1 MTQRLITQLALFFI
15 YAASAFCLWGIGT
28 ALIDPPWQAL
38 LLFPFGLRM
47 GILLQSPYR
56 FWPGI
61 LLADL
66 LLMALLA
73 DQYGYGPALWASVAV
88 LVLTVLLSL
97 LASPWLLRHQQS
109 DSEWRWPLL
118 QGAVVTAAAL
128 LQALVWQLVSGEG
141 ARALLLGLTGGFTIA
156 PTCLLLWHY
165 LARQIWVPLEPG
177 LIHKPVELRLGHLA
191 SYLLLFAFSI
201 WLQQQVNAAELRRF
215 APFCLAIPIVFM
227 SYRYGWQGALLATL
241 LNGVALMVNEP
252 PQPES
257 HRDLLLSLLAQS
269 LTGLLLGAGIQ
280 RQREL
285 NQQLRLRLAENRQLA
300 RALVTAEEQTRR
312 EVARELHDEVGQTI
326 TVIRTQASIVK
337 RLAPEPAV
345 IGCADTIDALALRVY
360 DGVHDV
366 LTQLW
371 PAALNNLPLSAA
383 VAAMLRESLPQDASL
398 VSSMQ
403 WQVPDELLDETLKIT
418 LYRVCQEG
426 VTNVCRHAGASRLE
440 LDARLQPRKGAAP
453 QIALT
458 IRDNGVGF
466 DADHHQPGYGLR
478 GMQERISALG
488 GSLRLTSERGACLSV
503 ILPTV
508 SPAQAQN

>member
-1 MTQRLITQLALFFI
+1 MITTLALFFI
-15 YAASAFCLWGIGT
+15 YATSAFCLWGIGT
-28 ALIDPPWQAL
+28 ALIDPPWQAM

-61 LLADL
+61 VLADV
-66 LLMALLA
+66 LLMLLLA
-73 DQYGYGPALWASVAV
+73 DQFGYGPALWASLWV
-88 LVLTVLLSL
+88 LVLTLLLSTW
-97 LASPWLLRHQQS
+97 ASPWLLRHQQS

-118 QGAVVTAAAL
+118 QGAVVAAAAL
-128 LQALVWQLVSGEG
+128 VQAAVWQVINGDG
-141 ARALLLGLTGGFTIA
+141 ARALLLGLAGGFTIA

-177 LIHKPVELRLGHLA
+177 LIHKPIRLRLRHLA
-191 SYLLLFAFSI
+191 SYVLLFALSI
-201 WLQQQVNAAELRRF
+201 WLQQQVNVGELRRF

-227 SYRYGWQGALLATL
+227 AYRYGWQGALLATL
-241 LNGVALMVNEP
+241 LNGVVLVAGEP
-252 PQPES
+252 PTPDA

-285 NQQLRLRLAENRQLA
+285 NQQLRRRLSENRQLA
-300 RALVTAEEQTRR
+300 RALVTTEEQTRR
-312 EVARELHDEVGQTI
+312 AVARELHDEVGQTI
-326 TVIRTQASIVK
+326 TVIRTQASIIK
-337 RLAPEPAV
+337 RLAPQPAV
-345 IGCADTIDALALRVY
+345 LTSADAIDALALRVY

-383 VAAMLRESLPQDASL
+383 VAALLRELLPQDDSMIGN
-398 VSSMQ
+398 MQ
-403 WQVPDELLDETLKIT
+403 WQLPDTLLDETLKIT

-426 VTNVCRHAGASRLE
+426 VTNACRHAQASRIDV
-440 LDARLQPRKGAAP
+440 DARLRDASGSP
-453 QIALT
+453 QIHLT
-458 IRDNGVGF
+458 LRDNGIGIDMAQHV
-466 DADHHQPGYGLR
+466 PGYGLR
-478 GMQERISALG
+478 GMRERISALG
-488 GSLRLTSERGACLSV
+488 GQLHLTVDNGTCLTV

-508 SPAQAQN
+508 SVPICQN

>member
-28 ALIDPPWQAL
+28 ALIAPPWQAL

-73 DQYGYGPALWASVAV
+73 DQFGYGPALWASVAV

-118 QGAVVTAAAL
+118 QGAVVAIAAL

-312 EVARELHDEVGQTI
+312 EVARELHDEIGQNI
-326 TVIRTQASIVK
+326 TAIQIQSQLVKRARDPAQTQAAANQIAD
-337 RLAPEPAV
+337 LARRIHHSTRQLLRQLRPPALDEL
-345 IGCADTIDALALRVY
+345 AFKDALHHLLNEFAFSERGIRCRFDYRLI
-360 DGVHDV
+360 D
-366 LTQLW
+366 T
-371 PAALNNLPLSAA
+371 PAG
-383 VAAMLRESLPQDASL
+383 
-398 VSSMQ
+398 
-403 WQVPDELLDETLKIT
+403 ETVRFT
-418 LYRVCQEG
+418 LYRLLQELLN
-426 VTNVCRHAGASRLE
+426 NVCKHAEASEVAIVLYQQGALLHLE
-440 LDARLQPRKGAAP
+440 V
-453 QIALT
+453 
-458 IRDNGVGF
+458 RDNGIGIR
-466 DADHHQPGYGLR
+466 ADKAPGLGIQ
-478 GMQERISALG
+478 GMRERVSALG
-488 GSLRLTSERGACLSV
+488 GELTLDTQRGTRV
-503 ILPTV
+503 IVNLPTNLQQT
-508 SPAQAQN
+508 AD

>member
-1 MTQRLITQLALFFI
+1 MQRLFTQLALFFI
-15 YAASAFCLWGIGT
+15 YGTSAFCLWGIGT

-47 GILLQSPYR
+47 GILLQSPHR

-73 DQYGYGPALWASVAV
+73 DQFGYGPALWASMAV
-88 LVLTVLLSL
+88 LALTVLLSL

-118 QGAVVTAAAL
+118 QGAVVAVAAA
-128 LQALVWQLVSGEG
+128 LQALVWQLVSGDG
-141 ARALLLGLTGGFTIA
+141 ARVLLLGLAGGFTLA

-177 LIHKPVELRLGHLA
+177 LIHKPVTLRLRHLA
-191 SYLLLFAFSI
+191 SYLLLFALSI
-201 WLQQQVNAAELRRF
+201 WLQQQVNVAELRRF
-215 APFCLAIPIVFM
+215 APFCLAIPILFM

-241 LNGVALMVNEP
+241 LNGVALVANEP
-252 PQPES
+252 PQPDS

-285 NQQLRLRLAENRQLA
+285 NQQLRLRLRLAENRQLA
-300 RALVTAEEQTRR
+300 RALVTAEERTRR

-337 RLAPEPAV
+337 RLAPEPRV
-345 IGCADTIDALALRVY
+345 VGCAEAIDALALRVY

-398 VSSMQ
+398 TSSMQ

-426 VTNVCRHAGASRLE
+426 ITNVCRHAGASRVELE
-440 LDARLQPRKGAAP
+440 ARLHKRKDRP
-453 QIALT
+453 PEIA
-458 IRDNGVGF
+458 
-466 DADHHQPGYGLR
+466 
-478 GMQERISALG
+478 
-488 GSLRLTSERGACLSV
+488 
-503 ILPTV
+503 
-508 SPAQAQN
+508 

>member
-1 MTQRLITQLALFFI
+1 MQRLITQLALFFI
-15 YAASAFCLWGIGT
+15 YATSAFCLWGIGT

-73 DQYGYGPALWASVAV
+73 DQFGYGPALWASVVV

-97 LASPWLLRHQQS
+97 VASPWLLRHQQN
-109 DSEWRWPLL
+109 DSEWQWPLM
-118 QGAVVTAAAL
+118 QGAVVAVAAL
-128 LQALVWQLVSGEG
+128 LQALVWQVANGEG
-141 ARALLLGLTGGFTIA
+141 ARALLLGLAGGFTIA

-177 LIHKPVELRLGHLA
+177 LIHKPVTLRLRHLA
-191 SYLLLFAFSI
+191 SYLLLFALSI

-241 LNGVALMVNEP
+241 LNGVVLVANEP

-285 NQQLRLRLAENRQLA
+285 NHQLRLRLTENRQLA

-326 TVIRTQASIVK
+326 TVIRTQASIIK
-337 RLAPEPAV
+337 RLAPQPPV
-345 IGCADTIDALALRVY
+345 IGCAEAIDTLALRVY

-383 VAAMLRESLPQDASL
+383 VAAMLRESLPQDTSL
-398 VSSMQ
+398 VSTMR

-426 VTNVCRHAGASRLE
+426 VTNVCRHAAASRIE
-440 LDARLQPRKGAAP
+440 LDARLRHPKGRPP
-453 QIALT
+453 QILLT
-458 IRDNGVGF
+458 IRDNGIGI
-466 DADHHQPGYGLR
+466 DLANHEPGYGLR

-488 GSLRLTSERGACLSV
+488 GRLRLTSESGTCLNV

-508 SPAQAQN
+508 STAEEPN

>member
-1 MTQRLITQLALFFI
+1 M
-15 YAASAFCLWGIGT
+15 
-28 ALIDPPWQAL
+28 
-38 LLFPFGLRM
+38 
-47 GILLQSPYR
+47 
-56 FWPGI
+56 
-61 LLADL
+61 
-66 LLMALLA
+66 
-73 DQYGYGPALWASVAV
+73 
-88 LVLTVLLSL
+88 
-97 LASPWLLRHQQS
+97 
-109 DSEWRWPLL
+109 
-118 QGAVVTAAAL
+118 
-128 LQALVWQLVSGEG
+128 
-141 ARALLLGLTGGFTIA
+141 
-156 PTCLLLWHY
+156 
-165 LARQIWVPLEPG
+165 
-177 LIHKPVELRLGHLA
+177 
-191 SYLLLFAFSI
+191 
-201 WLQQQVNAAELRRF
+201 
-215 APFCLAIPIVFM
+215 
-227 SYRYGWQGALLATL
+227 
-241 LNGVALMVNEP
+241 
-252 PQPES
+252 
-257 HRDLLLSLLAQS
+257 
-269 LTGLLLGAGIQ
+269 
-280 RQREL
+280 
-285 NQQLRLRLAENRQLA
+285 
-300 RALVTAEEQTRR
+300 TAEEQTRR

-345 IGCADTIDALALRVY
+345 IGCADAIDALALRVY

-398 VSSMQ
+398 VSSLQ

-453 QIALT
+453 LIALT

-466 DADHHQPGYGLR
+466 DAENHQPGYGLR

-488 GSLRLTSERGACLSV
+488 GSLRFTAERGACLSV